1 MEDKLTK
8 TTEELLQELDSF
20 EDNIKL
26 IDKLTKQY
34 NSIKSEIKKAMV
46 KVGKDNNLEQIKWT
60 TPNGTKITCSIGHIA
75 QIEKKKTIFFN
86 ELKLKNEYPEVYQA
100 CCEEK
105 EMGVIVKNAT
115 NDTLR
120 ITLGK
125 DDE

>member
-1 MEDKLTK
+1 MENKLSK
-8 TTEELLQELDSF
+8 TTEELLAEIDNF
-20 EDNIKL
+20 EENIKL

-34 NSIKSEIKKAMV
+34 NTLKSEIKQAMV

-60 TPNGTKITCSIGHIA
+60 TPKGTKITCSIGHVA
-75 QIEKKKTIFFN
+75 EIEKKKTIFFN
-86 ELKLKNEYPEVYQA
+86 EIKLKTEYPEIYEK

-125 DDE
+125 EDE